1 MQIYLRFAEPQPN
14 FAAFA
19 ATLVQGERKCKFIMQ
34 IYLRL
39 GDFWGECLFYWL
51 VRPKIMNQFI

>member
-19 ATLVQGERKCKFIMQ
+19 ATLVQGERKCKFICVWV
-34 IYLRL
+34 IF
-39 GDFWGECLFYWL
+39 GANVC
-51 VRPKIMNQFI
+51 FIG